1 MRQPSS
7 SPAPLLSWQVIKNR
21 FHRMFLPSNSLD
33 TVSPTDLLLC
43 FEVLSPELAKERVVE
58 LQVQQVRG
66 DTGTAGRHAGRLSLQ
81 VGLSRRGRAAH
92 KGGWLQRAW
101 MPTEAALSCLGAL
114 PCPMGPFS
122 CSVRRCPVALSP
134 SVRPARRSS
143 CRRMRSSGAARGAIE
158 SVTATCELAR
168 CLAGREGLLP

>member
-1 MRQPSS
+1 MGQPSH
-7 SPAPLLSWQVIKNR
+7 SPSPLLSWQVIKSR

-66 DTGTAGRHAGRLSLQ
+66 NIGTAGRLSLQ
-81 VGLSRRGRAAH
+81 VGPSRRGRAAH
-92 KGGWLQRAW
+92 KDDSLQQARA
-101 MPTEAALSCLGAL
+101 PAEPALSCLGAL

-122 CSVRRCPVALSP
+122 CSVHRCPAAPSP

-143 CRRMRSSGAARGAIE
+143 CQRMKSSGAARGAIE
-158 SVTATCELAR
+158 SVTAMCELAW
-168 CLAGREGLLP
+168 CLAGRESLLP